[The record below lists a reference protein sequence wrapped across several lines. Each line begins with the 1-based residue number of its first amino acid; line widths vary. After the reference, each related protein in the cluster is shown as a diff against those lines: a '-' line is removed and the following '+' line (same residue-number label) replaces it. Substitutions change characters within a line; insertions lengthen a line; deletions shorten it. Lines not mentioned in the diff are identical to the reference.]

1 MAKKCKYCGEM
12 ATKPH
17 NHNDKIFPTLKGTM
31 QNYDEFFGKKRKK
44 PNHCTKCGEHY
55 RSEWHMNFCPEG
67 RRANR

>member
-12 ATKPH
+12 TTKPH

-44 PNHCTKCGEHY
+44 RGN
-55 RSEWHMNFCPEG
+55 
-67 RRANR
+67 